1 MTVCLL
7 LLTAVAL
14 TAAVPVPRAL
24 TRADWPEREP
34 VVALWVWQCLVATV
48 LMCNLTAL
56 VLGAA
61 TVFHTVRDHV
71 FAPAPPAVTAAY
83 DLSAAPVWATVLTV
97 LLACG
102 AAWTTAMLARE
113 LVEARRR
120 RCRTRAH
127 LRERAPELPGGLE
140 EAARGPLLVLEDEYP
155 DAWWMPGSPPQLVVT
170 TGALHRLTDV
180 QLDAVLTHER
190 DHARAHH
197 DWLLH
202 LSTALATG
210 FPRVPLFAHFCEQT
224 HRLVELAADDTASRR
239 CGHLTTALALIELNQ
254 HRGVLS
260 CASSH
265 RLLGER
271 VDRLLDP
278 RPRLGRRHRA
288 ATATGAGL
296 VPLLPLLI
304 VFGPGLSALA

>member
-7 LLTAVAL
+7 LLTVVAL
-14 TAAVPVPRAL
+14 TAAGPAPRAL

-48 LMCNLTAL
+48 LLCALAALT
-56 VLGAA
+56 LGTAA
-61 TVFHTVRDHV
+61 VFHTVRDHV

-83 DLSAAPVWATVLTV
+83 DLSAAPVWAALLTL

-102 AAWTTAMLARE
+102 AAWTTAMLGRE
-113 LVEARRR
+113 LVEARRSR
-120 RCRTRAH
+120 SRARAR
-127 LRERAPELPGGLE
+127 LRERAPDLPAGLPV
-140 EAARGPLLVLEDEYP
+140 ARGPMLVLEDEYP
-155 DAWWMPGSPPQLVVT
+155 DAWWMPGHPPQLVVT
-170 TGALHRLTDV
+170 TGALHRLTGH

-190 DHARAHH
+190 GHARAHH

-210 FPRVPLFAHFCEQT
+210 FPRVPLFAHFRDQT

-260 CASSH
+260 CASSR

-271 VDRLLDP
+271 VDRLLEP
-278 RPRLGRRHRA
+278 PPRLLRRQRA
-288 ATATGAGL
+288 LTTTVAAL

-304 VFGPGLSALA
+304 TFAPGLKALS

>member
-1 MTVCLL
+1 MTYCLL
-7 LLTAVAL
+7 LLTVVAL

-24 TRADWPEREP
+24 VRAAWPEREP

-48 LMCNLTAL
+48 LLCCLTAL
-56 VLGAA
+56 TLGAA
-61 TVFHTVRDHV
+61 AVFGTVRAQL
-71 FAPAPPAVTAAY
+71 FAPAPPAVAAAY
-83 DLSAAPVWATVLTV
+83 DLSVAPFWAAALTL

-102 AAWTTAMLARE
+102 AAWSTAMLTRE

-120 RCRTRAH
+120 RGVTRAH
-127 LRERAPELPGGLE
+127 LRERAPELPAGLE
-140 EAARGPLLVLEDEYP
+140 AVARGPLLVLEDEYP
-155 DAWWMPGSPPQLVVT
+155 DAWWMPGHPAQLVVT
-170 TGALHRLTDV
+170 TGALHRLTDH
-180 QLDAVLTHER
+180 QLDAVLTHEQ

-210 FPRVPLFAHFCEQT
+210 FPRVPLFAHFCDQT

-260 CASSH
+260 CSSSH

-271 VDRLLDP
+271 VDRLLQPP
-278 RPRLGRRHRA
+278 RRLGRRHRA
-288 ATATGAGL
+288 LTATVAAL

-304 VFGPGLSALA
+304 VFGPGLTALA

>member
-1 MTVCLL
+1 MTFCLL
-7 LLTAVAL
+7 LLSVVAL
-14 TAAVPVPRAL
+14 SAAVPVPRAL
-24 TRADWPEREP
+24 TAAVWPEREP

-48 LMCNLTAL
+48 LLCCLAAL

-61 TVFHTVRDHV
+61 AVFQTVRDQV

-83 DLSAAPVWATVLTV
+83 DLSAAAPWATALTL

-113 LVEARRR
+113 AVEAHRGRGLK
-120 RCRTRAH
+120 RAH
-127 LRERAPELPGGLE
+127 LRERAPELPAGLPVS
-140 EAARGPLLVLEDEYP
+140 RGAMLVLEDEYP
-155 DAWWMPGSPPQLVVT
+155 DTWWLPGHPPQLIVT
-170 TGALHRLTDV
+170 TGALHRLTDL

-210 FPRVPLFAHFCEQT
+210 FPRVPLFSHFCDQT

-260 CASSH
+260 CSSSR

-271 VDRLLDP
+271 VDRLLQP
-278 RPRLGRRHRA
+278 PPRLDRRRRA
-288 ATATGAGL
+288 LTTTAAAL

-304 VFGPGLSALA
+304 TFTPGLTALG

>member
-7 LLTAVAL
+7 LLSVVAL
-14 TAAVPVPRAL
+14 TAALPAPRAL
-24 TRADWPEREP
+24 TRAAWTEREP

-48 LMCNLTAL
+48 LLCCLAAL
-56 VLGAA
+56 VLGTAA
-61 TVFHTVRDHV
+61 VFHTVRDRV
-71 FAPAPPAVTAAY
+71 FAPAPPSVAAAY
-83 DLSAAPVWATVLTV
+83 DLSSAPVWAAALTV

-102 AAWTTAMLARE
+102 AAWTTAMLGRE
-113 LVEARRR
+113 IVEARRSR
-120 RCRTRAH
+120 GQARAQ
-127 LRERAPELPGGLE
+127 LRERAPDLPAGLP
-140 EAARGPLLVLEDEYP
+140 AARGPMLVLEDEYP
-155 DAWWMPGSPPQLVVT
+155 DAWWMPGHPPQLVVT
-170 TGALHRLTDV
+170 TGALQRLTDH

-190 DHARAHH
+190 GHARAHH

-210 FPRVPLFAHFCEQT
+210 FPRVPLFAHFCDQT

-260 CASSH
+260 CDSSR

-271 VDRLLDP
+271 VDRLLEP
-278 RPRLGRRHRA
+278 PPRLLRRHRA
-288 ATATGAGL
+288 LTTTVAAL

-304 VFGPGLSALA
+304 AFAPGLTALS

>member
-7 LLTAVAL
+7 LLSAVAL
-14 TAAVPVPRAL
+14 AAAVPAPRAL
-24 TRADWPEREP
+24 TRAAWPEREP
-34 VVALWVWQCLVATV
+34 VIGLWVWQCLVATV
-48 LMCNLTAL
+48 LLCCLTSL

-61 TVFHTVRDHV
+61 AVFHTVRDRV

-83 DLSAAPVWATVLTV
+83 DLSTAPVWAGVLTA

-113 LVEARRR
+113 LAEVRRR
-120 RCRTRAH
+120 RGQARAH
-127 LRERAPELPGGLE
+127 LRERAPDLPAGLP
-140 EAARGPLLVLEDEYP
+140 AARGPMLVLEDEYP
-155 DAWWMPGSPPQLVVT
+155 DAWWMPGHPPQLVVT
-170 TGALHRLTDV
+170 TGALHRLTDP

-190 DHARAHH
+190 GHARAHH

-210 FPRVPLFAHFCEQT
+210 FPRIPLFSHFCDQT

-260 CASSH
+260 CASSR

-271 VDRLLDP
+271 VDRLLEP
-278 RPRLGRRHRA
+278 PPRLLRSQRALTTTA
-288 ATATGAGL
+288 ATL
-296 VPLLPLLI
+296 VVLLPLLI
-304 VFGPGLSALA
+304 TFAPGLTALS

>member
-7 LLTAVAL
+7 LLSVVAL

-24 TRADWPEREP
+24 TRATWPEREP

-48 LMCNLTAL
+48 LLCCLTAL
-56 VLGAA
+56 ALSAA
-61 TVFHTVRDHV
+61 AVFHTVRTQL
-71 FAPAPPAVTAAY
+71 FAPAPPGVTEAY
-83 DLSAAPVWATVLTV
+83 DLASAPPWAVALTL

-113 LVEARRR
+113 LAEARRR
-120 RCRTRAH
+120 RGVTRAH
-127 LRERAPELPGGLE
+127 LNERAPELPAGLGP
-140 EAARGPLLVLEDEYP
+140 ARGPLLVLEDEYP
-155 DAWWMPGSPPQLVVT
+155 DAWWMPGHPPQLVVT
-170 TGALHRLTDV
+170 TGALHRLTSH

-190 DHARAHH
+190 GHARAHH

-210 FPRVPLFAHFCEQT
+210 FPRIPLFAHFCDQT

-271 VDRLLDP
+271 VDRLLEP
-278 RPRLGRRHRA
+278 PPRLDRRRRA
-288 ATATGAGL
+288 LTTTVAALVPL
-296 VPLLPLLI
+296 VPLLI
-304 VFGPGLSALA
+304 AFAPGLTALT

>member
-1 MTVCLL
+1 MTLCLIL
-7 LLTAVAL
+7 LSVVAL
-14 TAAVPVPRAL
+14 TAALPAPRAL
-24 TRADWPEREP
+24 TRAEWPEREP

-48 LMCNLTAL
+48 LLCCLTAL

-61 TVFHTVRDHV
+61 AVFHTVRAQV
-71 FAPAPPAVTAAY
+71 FAPAPPAVTEAY
-83 DLSAAPVWATVLTV
+83 DLSTAPVWASILTL

-113 LVEARRR
+113 LVEAHRRR
-120 RCRTRAH
+120 GRTRAH
-127 LRERAPELPGGLE
+127 LRERAPDLPAGLPS
-140 EAARGPLLVLEDEYP
+140 ARGPLLVLEDDYP
-155 DAWWMPGSPPQLVVT
+155 DAWWMPGHPPQLIVT
-170 TGALHRLTDV
+170 TGALHRLTSL

-210 FPRVPLFAHFCEQT
+210 FPRIPLFAHFRDQT

-271 VDRLLDP
+271 VDRLLQP
-278 RPRLGRRHRA
+278 PPRLLRRQRA
-288 ATATGAGL
+288 LTTTVAAL

-304 VFGPGLSALA
+304 TFAPGLTALG